1 MYATLIASNRKDQL
15 SGRIADIANF
25 AETLPTE
32 QRDVARV
39 MIREF
44 CTKDRPAMQETVRQL
59 VEALETQVQPV
70 RSMLRSDSLTDAELT
85 ALETQLAA
93 QPAISASYGMSSVM
107 DGRVRATNDLER
119 AVRALAGG

>member
-1 MYATLIASNRKDQL
+1 
-15 SGRIADIANF
+15 
-25 AETLPTE
+25 
-32 QRDVARV
+32 

-44 CTKDRPAMQETVRQL
+44 CTKDRPAMQDTVRQL

-70 RSMLRSDSLTDAELT
+70 RSMLRSDALTDAELT

-93 QPAISASYGMSSVM
+93 PPATAASYGMYSVM